1 MACGRHLNSWTYCG
15 RILAKHVENDSSFS
29 WDALGKD
36 IWTYME
42 NGLFFTFTL
51 RLIYMENDSS
61 SHAYLDLFTWK
72 MILLHTHALDVD
84 INQGFTF
91 WNSTKSHPFA

>member
-1 MACGRHLNSWTYCG
+1 MWRM
-15 RILAKHVENDSSFS
+15 ILHFHGMLWEKTIG
-29 WDALGKD
+29 L
-36 IWTYME
+36 IYME

-61 SHAYLDLFTWK
+61 SRAYLDLFTWN